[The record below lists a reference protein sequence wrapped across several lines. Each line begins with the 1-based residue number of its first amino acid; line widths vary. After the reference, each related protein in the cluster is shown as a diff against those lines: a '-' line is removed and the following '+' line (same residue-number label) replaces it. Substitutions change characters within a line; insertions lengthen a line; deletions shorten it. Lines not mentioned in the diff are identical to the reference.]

1 MIEIFN
7 CKNKN
12 FLKQLSIYLD
22 RRRSRKEADTKIVNQ
37 IIKDIKKNKI
47 KSLIKYEKKFS
58 KNTDIKP
65 SLKKI
70 NKSIK
75 TLDPKIKRAIDFAY
89 NRILNFHSR
98 QKFKNISLRMIYI
111 NKIVIIIKNNW
122 S

>member
-22 RRRSRKEADTKIVNQ
+22 RRRSRKEADTRIVNQ

-58 KNTDIKP
+58 KNTNNKP
-65 SLKKI
+65 VKCP
-70 NKSIK
+70 NK
-75 TLDPKIKRAIDFAY
+75 
-89 NRILNFHSR
+89 
-98 QKFKNISLRMIYI
+98 
-111 NKIVIIIKNNW
+111 
-122 S
+122 